1 MVVSKTIPIAF
12 LLCLMNEV
20 STLFLVS
27 FLDKG
32 NSLATLRDSLELDV
46 AAIET
51 FDDLIQAFVKVE
63 SLTVQEKQPHQ
74 DKIVPG
80 QSSPIQ
86 TKPLWNP
93 GTDTQIK

>member
-1 MVVSKTIPIAF
+1 MVVSKTIRIAF

-51 FDDLIQAFVKVE
+51 FDDLIQALVKVE
-63 SLTVQEKQPHQ
+63 SLTVQEK
-74 DKIVPG
+74 
-80 QSSPIQ
+80 
-86 TKPLWNP
+86 
-93 GTDTQIK
+93 

>member
-1 MVVSKTIPIAF
+1 MVVSKTIRIAF

-27 FLDKG
+27 FLDNG

-51 FDDLIQAFVKVE
+51 FDDLIQALVKVE
-63 SLTVQEKQPHQ
+63 SLTVQEK
-74 DKIVPG
+74 
-80 QSSPIQ
+80 
-86 TKPLWNP
+86 
-93 GTDTQIK
+93 

>member
-1 MVVSKTIPIAF
+1 MVVSKTIHIAF

-63 SLTVQEKQPHQ
+63 SLTVQEK
-74 DKIVPG
+74 
-80 QSSPIQ
+80 
-86 TKPLWNP
+86 
-93 GTDTQIK
+93 